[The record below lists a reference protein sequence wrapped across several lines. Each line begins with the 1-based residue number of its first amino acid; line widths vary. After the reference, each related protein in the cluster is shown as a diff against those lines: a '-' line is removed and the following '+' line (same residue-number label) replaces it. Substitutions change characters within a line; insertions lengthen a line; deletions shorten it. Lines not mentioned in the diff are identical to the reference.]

1 MQPIQG
7 RRKELEMSQNF
18 CLGVHAPFGSAE
30 KLVIHLPHFRAFF
43 LPLSLN
49 LTLPLNL
56 ALTLSLSL
64 TLSLPLNLALPLNL
78 TLFVSQAQL
87 LHVGRCKAG
96 PHHRVNQKAFH
107 VLFVVCLED
116 EATVKGCIA
125 DSNIL
130 KAHDLEQAVF

>member
-43 LPLSLN
+43 LPL
-49 LTLPLNL
+49 NL

-64 TLSLPLNLALPLNL
+64 TLSLPLNLNLALPLNL
-78 TLFVSQAQL
+78 ALFVSQAQL